1 MEYQKATELLK
12 NLCEKYPLTQE
23 EKDAIIKAMGMMS
36 WASLSESRL
45 KSQKARREKSADW

>member
-12 NLCEKYPLTQE
+12 NLCEKCPLTQE